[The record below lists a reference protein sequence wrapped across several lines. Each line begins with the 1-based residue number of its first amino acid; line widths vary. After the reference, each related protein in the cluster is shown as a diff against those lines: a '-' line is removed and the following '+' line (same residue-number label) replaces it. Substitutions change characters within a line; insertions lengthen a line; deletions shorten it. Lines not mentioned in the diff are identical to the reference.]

1 MVVAS
6 TVSEAVAWH
15 GVTSNGRR
23 RGTDGGAAEAARDEL
38 EREERR
44 RASHALTNDAPCK
57 E

>member
-1 MVVAS
+1 M
-6 TVSEAVAWH
+6 VSEAVAWR
-15 GVTSNGRR
+15 GVTSNGR